1 MTKLGYEPWP
11 RACLQVYTGNGKGK
25 TTAAFGLALRAAGRG
40 MSVFIGQFMKQ
51 SDYGELYGA
60 GMLGDNIVLEQ
71 FGAPECIPWRKDPDQ
86 RDIDL
91 ARAGLVRAREIL
103 NSGNY
108 QIVILDEIQVAVYF
122 GLIAEADFM
131 SLIDERPAEVEL
143 ICTGRYAPE
152 WLIERA
158 DLVTEM
164 VAVKHPYDTIQLM
177 ARDGIER

>member
-40 MSVFIGQFMKQ
+40 LSVFIGQFMKQ

-60 GMLGDNIVLEQ
+60 GMLGENIVLEQ

-91 ARAGLVRAREIL
+91 AQQGLKRSRKVL
-103 NSGNY
+103 KSGDY

-122 GLIAEADFM
+122 GLIDEADF
-131 SLIDERPAEVEL
+131 LALVDDRPPEVEL
-143 ICTGRYAPE
+143 VCTGRYASKA
-152 WLIERA
+152 LIERA

-164 VAVKHPYDTIQLM
+164 VAVKHPYDTIKLL